1 MVGGRPLIRP
11 GEPLRY
17 KNANVVSSRFYYSAR
32 RHKRPQESQLRAGD
46 PDLRLPHVDTL
57 RKRLDMMPAI
67 AALIGP
73 HLASRLGCKFHDDI
87 GSDLNGMSPAFA
99 IHPQHIGTGGVTYRL
114 ELHQPNFQVL
124 ILRVG
129 HPILNGRIEARKLAV
144 GVGGFLANLKAPIDL
159 IDAALALVGMPENT
173 LDEIALKRNA
183 FERLHSGLV
192 IGNPPWEG
200 IKLQEQEF
208 FASRSPEIATAPNK
222 AARERLIKA
231 LANAAPDTPA
241 ARLLADF
248 EIATRLPAFCSK

>member
-1 MVGGRPLIRP
+1 MLSCKLYPANLLKYTSKVGVRGDTHGSIRIQE

-17 KNANVVSSRFYYSAR
+17 KTANVVSGRFYYSAR

-67 AALIGP
+67 AALIGT
-73 HLASRLGCKFHDDI
+73 HLASRLVCKFHDDI

-114 ELHQPNFQVL
+114 ELHQSTFQVL

-144 GVGGFLANLKAPIDL
+144 GVGG
-159 IDAALALVGMPENT
+159 LALE
-173 LDEIALKRNA
+173 L
-183 FERLHSGLV
+183 
-192 IGNPPWEG
+192 GNPIHVPVA
-200 IKLQEQEF
+200 L
-208 FASRSPEIATAPNK
+208 RLSPFQQGRKN
-222 AARERLIKA
+222 LV
-231 LANAAPDTPA
+231 
-241 ARLLADF
+241 
-248 EIATRLPAFCSK
+248 